1 MISFMADI
9 LPIHTIWMTESLRR
23 NGGMTAVALV
33 ATVSS
38 PLTLS
43 SSILTL
49 QRTNTVH
56 RILSNQRN
64 RSHSFSLLLPPPL
77 SLSP

>member
-23 NGGMTAVALV
+23 NGEMTAVALV

-38 PLTLS
+38 PLTLPYR
-43 SSILTL
+43 L
-49 QRTNTVH
+49 RY
-56 RILSNQRN
+56 
-64 RSHSFSLLLPPPL
+64 
-77 SLSP
+77 